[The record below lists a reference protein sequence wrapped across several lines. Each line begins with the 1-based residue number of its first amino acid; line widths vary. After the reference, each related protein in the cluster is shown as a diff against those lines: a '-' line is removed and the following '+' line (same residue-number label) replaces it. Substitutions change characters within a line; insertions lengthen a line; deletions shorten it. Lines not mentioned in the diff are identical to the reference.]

1 MSCEL
6 LSPLEAEVGEAEM
19 KGTDGMGTYRRIRA
33 TNKYQNKRVNKNV
46 MGTYRR
52 TGANKYIDN

>member
-1 MSCEL
+1 M
-6 LSPLEAEVGEAEM
+6 EAEVGEAEM